1 VLTLGGLCSI
11 IYTGEGKSM
20 DKKASITQYD
30 STKCPTCGCVLSVPR
45 DFHYSGMFLSD
56 NWACPQCGLVC
67 RRWLGKVYWTTKS
80 LRLAVNADKH
90 REQRVFDAQ
99 ERLDQLLK
107 KYPDI
112 GIRFVSGSRTGM
124 VDDND
129 FVIAEIFAN
138 RAGSCCGDDYWK
150 NRIWVGIEDNMWA
163 LLITIREQA
172 EGIEKEIKEKA
183 DMEADNGADE

>member
-11 IYTGEGKSM
+11 IYTGKGKSM
-20 DKKASITQYD
+20 NKKTSITQYD

-45 DFHYSGMFLSD
+45 DFHYSGVFPND

-67 RRWLGKVYWTTKS
+67 KCWLGKVYWTTKS
-80 LRLAVNADKH
+80 LRLAVNADKY
-90 REQRVFDAQ
+90 REQRIFDAQ

-129 FVIAEIFAN
+129 FVIAEIFTN
-138 RAGSCCGDDYWK
+138 RAESCCGDDYRK
-150 NRIWVGIEDNMWA
+150 NRIWVGMEDNMWA

-172 EGIEKEIKEKA
+172 EWIEEEIKEKN
-183 DMEADNGADE
+183 ADNANDEKL